1 MILDNEADT
10 IEISS
15 SGLRETENIIG
26 VSSAAVELAALS
38 HPGKVRANNEDS
50 FLITRFG
57 RTLQTVV
64 TNLPDGYVPDQHAVT
79 GYAMIV
85 ADGMGG
91 AAAGKVASRTAI
103 KTLVKLAI
111 QTPDWVMRIDEDSA
125 KEILQRAERRFR
137 LLKVALVNRA
147 KADPSLL
154 GMGTT
159 MTLAGTIGWDCA
171 IAHVGDSRA
180 YLLRKGELHQLTR
193 DQTMAQT
200 LVDAGVIKAED
211 VAKHPLRHVLTGAI
225 GTEGGK
231 LKAELHHLRLE
242 DGDQLLLCT
251 DGLTEMVTDAE
262 IAEVLRKDGSADNAC
277 RALVDR
283 ALLAGGNDNVT
294 VVLSRYHVPQEQR

>member
-10 IEISS
+10 MEISS
-15 SGLRETENIIG
+15 SELRATENIIG
-26 VSSAAVELAALS
+26 VPSSVVELAALS

-50 FLITRFG
+50 FLVTRFG

-91 AAAGKVASRTAI
+91 AAAGEVASRTAI
-103 KTLVKLAI
+103 KTLVGLII
-111 QTPDWVMRIDEDSA
+111 QTPDWVMRIDEESA

-137 LLKVALVNRA
+137 LLKVALVDLA

-159 MTLAGTIGWDCA
+159 MTLAGTIGRDCA

-180 YLLRKGELHQLTR
+180 YLLSKGELHQLTH

-200 LVDAGVIKAED
+200 LVDAGVIKSED
-211 VAKHPLRHVLTGAI
+211 VATHPMRHVLTGAI

-231 LKAELHHLRLE
+231 LQAELHHLRLE

-283 ALLAGGNDNVT
+283 ALLAGGKDNVT
-294 VVLSRYHVPQEQR
+294 VVLSRYHIPQEQR